1 MDKKLFSCWRDLPIK
16 GCLNCYA
23 VYMKSVQIKADCH
36 QSPGMRH
43 RAQSIWSLVQGSVR
57 KVTATAASSQ
67 STAPKIMVISF
78 FSSNKTYHNDLR
90 RN

>member
-1 MDKKLFSCWRDLPIK
+1 MDKKLFSHWRDLLIK

-23 VYMKSVQIKADCH
+23 VYMKSLQIKADCH

-43 RAQSIWSLVQGSVR
+43 RAQSTWSLVQGSVR

-67 STAPKIMVISF
+67 STEPKIIVISF
-78 FSSNKTYHNDLR
+78 FSSNKTHRNDQR